1 MRLIDAD
8 ALKDIMLRSSFWDWN
23 IKQDKS
29 AHGWAKILIDDAPTI
44 DAVPREWH
52 DKCMQIEIDKRI
64 EMCEAC
70 ERVEVVR
77 CKECKYAGRNR
88 GIHYHCDYMNT
99 WNEEKYYCSYG
110 ERREDD

>member
-8 ALKDIMLRSSFWDWN
+8 ELLTDNTWTWFDEWGNKTPVGEIIFN
-23 IKQDKS
+23 
-29 AHGWAKILIDDAPTI
+29 APTI

-64 EMCEAC
+64 DMCEAC
-70 ERVEVVR
+70 NCVEVVR

-99 WNEEKYYCSYG
+99 WNEEEYYCSYG
-110 ERREDD
+110 ERREDDQE